1 MLDIGTI
8 FFCTLTAQMLFTTMF
23 GVVYLGRLREGLREW
38 VVAGLAQVVA
48 LCLFLFYTYLPA
60 IVYAAVAMFLLSLS
74 AALFRA
80 SIKTFYGE
88 KVHPAGI
95 WLVPALCFAQH
106 AVWLDNIEARMVF
119 GNLVLGLQGLAAIR
133 PLMVRREDGTIRSR
147 GVLVAASCFLS
158 ISLFARA
165 LQVAFWPETIPDLR
179 TPNLPNVLAMLVSFL
194 TILMLN
200 AGVLLLHQDRAT
212 FSQLQM
218 SMVDALTGVKNRRAL
233 MDAARREVAKA
244 QRMAGTLV
252 VLMLDLDHFKEL
264 NDALGHPVGDK
275 ALRQF
280 AEVLKEQAR
289 QSDLVARYGGEEFCV
304 LMPQSTPADAE
315 KLAQRVRTA
324 LLARPLQPS
333 NRQIRFSAGVSAF
346 RAGEPNLDAAMSR
359 ADVALYQAKQQGRD
373 RVVVAADA

>member
-1 MLDIGTI
+1 
-8 FFCTLTAQMLFTTMF
+8 
-23 GVVYLGRLREGLREW
+23 
-38 VVAGLAQVVA
+38 
-48 LCLFLFYTYLPA
+48 
-60 IVYAAVAMFLLSLS
+60 
-74 AALFRA
+74 
-80 SIKTFYGE
+80 
-88 KVHPAGI
+88 
-95 WLVPALCFAQH
+95 
-106 AVWLDNIEARMVF
+106 
-119 GNLVLGLQGLAAIR
+119 
-133 PLMVRREDGTIRSR
+133 
-147 GVLVAASCFLS
+147 
-158 ISLFARA
+158 
-165 LQVAFWPETIPDLR
+165 
-179 TPNLPNVLAMLVSFL
+179 
-194 TILMLN
+194 
-200 AGVLLLHQDRAT
+200 
-212 FSQLQM
+212 M